1 MLRQLQIYYEMFQK
15 HKSHRVQ
22 FMTEIVFSRHIQD
35 FGVINS
41 HEKCEDMTSS
51 LFVDMVETIRLIC
64 LTVANVYALLACM
77 LLMLLQQML

>member
-1 MLRQLQIYYEMFQK
+1 MFQK
-15 HKSHRVQ
+15 HKSYQVQ
-22 FMTEIVFSRHIQD
+22 FMAEIEFSRHIQD
-35 FGVINS
+35 LGVKNS

-51 LFVDMVETIRLIC
+51 GEVASPLFVDTVETIRLIC